1 MGVYINMGRKLLDI
15 LQTEIEAPL
24 PYGMFHFAWCLAAI
38 ILIAWLFITRN
49 KHSERRLK
57 WILGIYAIPTFI
69 LEALKQLIWSVEYS
83 TETAGFVWDFQWY
96 AFPFQLCSTPLYI
109 CLIALFLKKGKFRDN
124 LLSFMGYITILGSIA
139 TVVRPHDVFVSD
151 LLVDIHT
158 MYLHAGSLVV
168 SVYLLMSREVEINL
182 KGFFRAVVTFIAF
195 CAIANIMNIVVYN
208 SGILNGETFN
218 MFYISPYFV
227 SSLPVFDTIYN
238 SVPYLVFLAIYVVA
252 LSLGGIIILGLAY
265 MIDNLIT
272 KRKLKKA

>member
-1 MGVYINMGRKLLDI
+1 MGVYINMWRKLLDI

-24 PYGMFHFAWCLAAI
+24 PYGMFHFVWCLAAI

-96 AFPFQLCSTPLYI
+96 AFPFQLCTMPLYI
-109 CLIALFLKKGKFRDN
+109 CLIALFLKKCKLRDY

-151 LLVDIHT
+151 LLIDIHT

-238 SVPYLVFLAIYVVA
+238 AVPYLVFLVIYVVA
-252 LSLGGIIILGLAY
+252 LSLGGGIILGLTY

>member
-1 MGVYINMGRKLLDI
+1 MGVYINMWRKLLDI
-15 LQTEIEAPL
+15 LQTEIESPA
-24 PYGMFHFAWCLAAI
+24 PYGLYHFGWCIAAV
-38 ILIAWLFITRN
+38 ILIVWLFITRN

-96 AFPFQLCSTPLYI
+96 AFPFQLCTMPLYI
-109 CLIALFLKKGKFRDN
+109 CLIALFLKKCKLRDY

-151 LLVDIHT
+151 LLIDIHT

-238 SVPYLVFLAIYVVA
+238 AVPYLVFLVIYVVA
-252 LSLGGIIILGLAY
+252 LSLGGGIILGLTY